1 MESSD
6 EYEGGFLELYENLKP
21 IFIWIQKNNNIFT
34 YGTIIFLF
42 SWYLNPIIKE
52 SKFKNLC
59 AVNTTKIAGKSRY
72 AKEKD
77 YKELGEKFG
86 LVSADWTDINRFC
99 QFYKSSDYNY

>member
-6 EYEGGFLELYENLKP
+6 EYEGGFSELYENLKP

-59 AVNTTKIAGKSRY
+59 AVNTIKIQQKGQY

-77 YKELGEKFG
+77 YEELGEKFG
-86 LVSADWTDINRFC
+86 LVSASRINIIRFC
-99 QFYKSSDYNY
+99 KFYKSSDYN